1 MMTQKTLHPPLAAR
15 DQIGKTRAPYTAR
28 EFLVDGRRVLA
39 RTSTTSKDTPC
50 FVECLDG
57 QLMSIETGL
66 MLEAATDRSE
76 VLSIF
81 CKTYGLEEGPRRAS
95 RFHAVL
101 EFLEEH
107 GDAIVWA
114 GLAYDRR
121 PMNVF
126 REFIEFLLKHDG
138 GVGQRKI
145 PETALTRFV
154 DEWGLRWI

>member
-1 MMTQKTLHPPLAAR
+1 MMAQKTLLPPLAER
-15 DQIGKTRAPYTAR
+15 SQIGKPRAPYSAS
-28 EFLVDGRRVLA
+28 EFLLDGRRVLA
-39 RTSTTSKDTPC
+39 RTSTMSKYTPC
-50 FVECLDG
+50 FVESLDG
-57 QLMSIETGL
+57 QLMSIETASL
-66 MLEAATDRSE
+66 LEAASERSE

-81 CKTYGLEEGPRRAS
+81 CNTYGLEEGPRRAS
-95 RFHAVL
+95 RFRAVL

-121 PMNVF
+121 PMNVY